1 MDEQSNLNSEA
12 AKSDTTLISLDG
24 PSTSPETPF
33 RRASSGDVRL
43 AGVSDLGQ
51 LVKWGQAFHSQS
63 PWSDTPFDPYKMKV
77 VLLEMIED
85 EDAVVIMHDHGVIGG
100 SIITPYF
107 NNIPVAQE
115 LFWYAEKDGMELLK
129 AFEAWA
135 YVEGAELVSM
145 AGTGIRPKA
154 LDRLYRQHGYSPR
167 ETFYVKRFEED

>member
-1 MDEQSNLNSEA
+1 
-12 AKSDTTLISLDG
+12 
-24 PSTSPETPF
+24 
-33 RRASSGDVRL
+33 
-43 AGVSDLGQ
+43 
-51 LVKWGQAFHSQS
+51 
-63 PWSDTPFDPYKMKV
+63 MKV

-107 NNIPVAQE
+107 NNTPVAQE
-115 LFWYAEKDGMELLK
+115 LFWFAERDGMELLK

-154 LDRLYRQHGYSPR
+154 LGRLYRQHGYSPR
-167 ETFYVKRFEED
+167 ETFYVKGFEED